1 MLLRV
6 CGLLEY
12 SCQLSVPINYL
23 SFLNVNKGAGSVWQL
38 TIKLICWINFL
49 KCKKRHPHRGNNH
62 TELLPKINRA
72 LNTLVKSTPA
82 RTQQSGVS
90 RDGVGSVSEGLGAA
104 SACTSAGASAAL
116 MMLMLCTL
124 RQIQSWTLTLTLA
137 DSSSQSQTCLWE
149 FFFHS
154 WED

>member
-23 SFLNVNKGAGSVWQL
+23 SFLNVNKGAGSAWQL

-49 KCKKRHPHRGNNH
+49 KCKKRHRHRGNNH

-72 LNTLVKSTPA
+72 LNTLIKSTPA
-82 RTQQSGVS
+82 HTGAVS
-90 RDGVGSVSEGLGAA
+90 AVMAWVLFQRVWELRAQAQVRLLTPTPFNIH
-104 SACTSAGASAAL
+104 SAFGDKF
-116 MMLMLCTL
+116 
-124 RQIQSWTLTLTLA
+124 RA
-137 DSSSQSQTCLWE
+137 DFCP
-149 FFFHS
+149 
-154 WED
+154 